1 MHAIRRLAVGKIRFY
16 IVVIFEIME
25 TLELTVD
32 KDKGLDELQIALA
45 QFEPVNCPLHHAFLP
60 GVYIRQIF
68 MPAITKNSQGEDV
81 ETVIVS
87 KIHKTSHPFVVTQ
100 GKVAVYNKL
109 DEFLGVIEALY
120 VDVTLPGTRRV
131 LHLIEDCRWLTIH
144 RLPYI
149 TGNENGWSEKR
160 KEKLLVRI
168 ENDLIEKR
176 DIKLED
182 SKCRSLQ

>member
-1 MHAIRRLAVGKIRFY
+1 
-16 IVVIFEIME
+16 ME

-32 KDKGLDELQIALA
+32 INRSIDELQAILG
-45 QFEPVNCPLHHAFLP
+45 QHEQVDCPLHHVFLP

-68 MPAITKNSQGEDV
+68 MPAVTKNSQGEDV

-87 KIHKTSHPFVVTQ
+87 KIHRSEHPFVVTE
-100 GKVAVYNKL
+100 GKVAVYNKV
-109 DEFLGVIEALY
+109 DEFLGVIEAPY

-149 TGNENGWSEKR
+149 TGNENGWNEKR
-160 KEKLLVRI
+160 KEKLLARI

-176 DIKLED
+176 DINLIGKEGIL
-182 SKCRSLQ
+182 SHS